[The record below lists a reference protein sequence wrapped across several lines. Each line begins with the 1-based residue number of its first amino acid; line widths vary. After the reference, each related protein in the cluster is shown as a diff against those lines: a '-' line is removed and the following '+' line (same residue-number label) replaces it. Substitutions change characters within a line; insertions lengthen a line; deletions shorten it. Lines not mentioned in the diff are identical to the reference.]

1 MTGRPAKGGAKKGGA
16 KKGAKGGG
24 KPAGRAAADAPKPK
38 KKKPAPRP
46 PRPPQLD
53 PNTGLPVLPPA
64 AVGTMIRVTRMFE
77 TSASAVFS
85 CFNDPNRRAW
95 SPEPLYRVLSALAPR
110 FVRIALPDGTELTAS
125 ITRQGNTR
133 CAVTIEVV
141 GLATRAAAA
150 NATAR
155 WRHGLDAL
163 AEQLDFE
170 WG

>member
-1 MTGRPAKGGAKKGGA
+1 MSARPPKAGA
-16 KKGAKGGG
+16 KKGAKKGA
-24 KPAGRAAADAPKPK
+24 KPAGRAGVDAPKP

-133 CAVTIEVV
+133 CAVTVEVV